1 MQFSLLLLVFI
12 QDVQSFIGTEF
23 DWDNPFSSSQSPAFS
38 FPTFSFPILSPLLPP
53 LDWPIFPPQQVEE
66 EEKEEDDIPFTVPSP
81 PNPITNPVNN
91 TIKPPIGAI
100 DVSSSINNFGAS
112 MINIVCDNTKN
123 CVFSPFNIMSALG
136 LLLAGAQSNTR
147 QQMLEAMFLVGQS
160 TDEINAGYKSVID
173 TLTSQSDAY
182 KLLSANRMYAQS
194 DFEFLA
200 TYLSQIQQFYNSE
213 IVQADFGSNPEVER
227 ININNWVSQV
237 TQNLIN
243 DLIPEGLIDKNT
255 ITVLVS
261 ALYFKGFWLSPF
273 DKKQTDLRDFT
284 LLNGNKVQVAT
295 MVARE
300 IDVNV
305 GGLFDN
311 QASYIELPYE
321 GQDVSMF
328 IVLPRPYRND
338 QLVRTL
344 TIDDISRRI
353 DAQMIQQ
360 MVKGSQFSLGRYTVF
375 LPKFEIDQKIQ
386 LKSVLNQ
393 LGIID
398 AFNTGA
404 DFRGMVEGESIS
416 VDSVI
421 HQAKIIVDEEGTE
434 AAASTIIGVGIT
446 SVPEIFSVDEP
457 FIYMIVH
464 KPTQAVLFIGEII
477 DPSI

>member
-1 MQFSLLLLVFI
+1 MQLSLLLLVFV
-12 QDVQSFIGTEF
+12 QDVQSFFNTDF
-23 DWDNPFSSSQSPAFS
+23 NWSNTFTPPQSPSFS
-38 FPTFSFPILSPLLPP
+38 FPSFSFPILSPLLPP
-53 LDWPIFPPQQVEE
+53 LSDWPTFPPQQV
-66 EEKEEDDIPFTVPSP
+66 PSP
-81 PNPITNPVNN
+81 PDATTDPDQPEPSPKDD
-91 TIKPPIGAI
+91 TIKPPSPIGAI
-100 DVSSSINNFGAS
+100 DLSSSINNFGAS
-112 MINIVCDNTKN
+112 MINLVCDKTEN

-136 LLLAGAQSNTR
+136 LLLVGAQSNTR
-147 QQMLEAMFLVGQS
+147 QQMLEAMFLAGYS
-160 TDEINAGYKSVID
+160 TDEINEGYKNVID
-173 TLTSQSDAY
+173 TLSVNSGAY
-182 KLLSANRMYAQS
+182 KLLSANRMYAKV
-194 DFEFLA
+194 DFQFLA